1 MQRNSEL
8 LEFQIGDKQIIERM
22 PHLPAGQPFE
32 AGRIDFLNE
41 VSRELLS
48 DRAAKSYSDIVTFA
62 FWIRRANMEKEK
74 EDFLSNGDLRMGRG
88 VVFHI
93 APSNVAVNYAY
104 SFAVGFVLGN
114 ANLVRLPSR
123 PFAQVDMINEAIR
136 RVLEKKEYQK
146 WKESLA
152 FFRYQKNKEINDYLS
167 SLCDVRIIWGGDG
180 TIREIRKS
188 ELRPR
193 AGEITFADRY
203 SICILDAAEYLE
215 TKEKEK
221 LALGFYND
229 TYLTDQNACT
239 SPRLVCW
246 MGEPE
251 EISQAKEIFWEKLW
265 RLVEEKYVFQPVQ
278 FVDKLA
284 NSCLAA
290 VQIDGIHMTPMK
302 DNRIVRI
309 ELEEIT
315 PLIQEYR
322 GDSGVFYEYE
332 LKDVME
338 LEPICN
344 GKLQTVA
351 VLGDSKMILP
361 LVSSGVKGIDRVVRI
376 GSTMEFG
383 FAWDGYDLR
392 ERLTRKIKRV

>member
-146 WKESLA
+146 WKEFLA
-152 FFRYQKNKEINDYLS
+152 FFR
-167 SLCDVRIIWGGDG
+167 
-180 TIREIRKS
+180 
-188 ELRPR
+188 
-193 AGEITFADRY
+193 
-203 SICILDAAEYLE
+203 
-215 TKEKEK
+215 
-221 LALGFYND
+221 
-229 TYLTDQNACT
+229 
-239 SPRLVCW
+239 
-246 MGEPE
+246 
-251 EISQAKEIFWEKLW
+251 
-265 RLVEEKYVFQPVQ
+265 
-278 FVDKLA
+278 
-284 NSCLAA
+284 
-290 VQIDGIHMTPMK
+290 
-302 DNRIVRI
+302 
-309 ELEEIT
+309 
-315 PLIQEYR
+315 
-322 GDSGVFYEYE
+322 
-332 LKDVME
+332 
-338 LEPICN
+338 
-344 GKLQTVA
+344 
-351 VLGDSKMILP
+351 
-361 LVSSGVKGIDRVVRI
+361 
-376 GSTMEFG
+376 
-383 FAWDGYDLR
+383 
-392 ERLTRKIKRV
+392 